1 MTIETI
7 ISLLVAFGVGSLFT
21 VVLQHW
27 LENLSRKDLRL
38 EELKS
43 KRYLAIIIML
53 IAKLEP
59 KHGLEKI
66 KSHRPDIANLNDLN
80 NELKTE
86 LFNSLLFASDSVVM
100 NLTEFLQKPTAN
112 SYQKTV
118 MAMRKDMFGSKT
130 ELTENSL
137 ELSKLIPGRS

>member
-1 MTIETI
+1 MTETF

-27 LENLSRKDLRL
+27 LQNRSRKDSRL

-43 KRYLAIIIML
+43 KRYLATIIML

-59 KHGLEKI
+59 TYGLDKI
-66 KSHRPDIANLNDLN
+66 HSHRPDISNLDDLN

-86 LFNSLLFASDSVVM
+86 LFNALLFASDDVVK
-100 NLTEFLQKPTAN
+100 TFSTFLRKPTSSN
-112 SYQKTV
+112 YQRTV
-118 MAMRKDMFGSKT
+118 MAMRKDMFNSRTQLTSDSLDLGS
-130 ELTENSL
+130 
-137 ELSKLIPGRS
+137 LIPGKGK